1 MIPRMLLRSLPLAL
15 VITACTPLLP
25 TPEPVTTAQQHEL
38 RPDALPLERAPMDG
52 APVLAVVAVSAGP
65 LLDGRNMLYRD
76 GAGQTAVFAEH
87 RWAAPP
93 EAQLGSWLVV
103 ALERGGGVAAVV
115 APGGR
120 GQASL
125 LLDAELLT
133 LHLDSEPSPGTLQLE
148 VRLQLITGRSREVV
162 ATTRLRETEPL
173 EASGPRAMAAASG
186 RALARLLDASTTF
199 VRDAVALRA
208 GTTGRG

>member
-76 GAGQTAVFAEH
+76 GAGQTAVF
-87 RWAAPP
+87 
-93 EAQLGSWLVV
+93 
-103 ALERGGGVAAVV
+103 AVV